1 MQFLTA
7 LPAPARHTNCSKHPR
22 SVYWLVKG
30 NMYLTGG
37 TSASELTFDGLQEQS
52 YDFSYGRRKFDPPN
66 FHWDHRAL
74 RVRR

>member
-1 MQFLTA
+1 
-7 LPAPARHTNCSKHPR
+7 
-22 SVYWLVKG
+22 
-30 NMYLTGG
+30 MYLTGG